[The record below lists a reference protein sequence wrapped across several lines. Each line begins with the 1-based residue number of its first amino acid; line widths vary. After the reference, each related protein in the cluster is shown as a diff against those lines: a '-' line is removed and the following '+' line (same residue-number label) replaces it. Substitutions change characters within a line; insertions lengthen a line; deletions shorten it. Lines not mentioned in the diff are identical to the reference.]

1 MNNKMLAII
10 CAVIVAVAVIAVA
23 AFFLMNGE
31 DKSGGGDK
39 YTVGEDV
46 EADPLY
52 ANFNVE
58 NVENLVFG
66 NANNDGYLDNSDLVL
81 LKQFV
86 AGTKTWDINT
96 NPLADT
102 NADGK
107 VTQEDVDMLQKM
119 LNATS
124 TTEQFEVKYLN
135 YYKRVA
141 TSLFPL
147 RGNISVQYNTGY
159 DVAVVLGVLDQV
171 VGTGHGGES
180 HINGLSETLYPGLK
194 SHLTYIDNDA
204 GDFDPEKILATNTK
218 IIVGDPYG
226 TTDDFAAEMAK
237 LDSTCTVLNLPLN
250 RYLNGVDYTQTII
263 TMGVLMG
270 LQDNTAK
277 YVQYIEDVNAAVN
290 NAIKNAHAST
300 KTYVISFEPSSATS
314 IDLDCLNTM
323 AMQYND
329 VMNMEKL
336 PVSYALPAVTR
347 YYGGMYTGL
356 EAEYLATVNP
366 EFIALEHYGIAG
378 SDVSLEDF
386 KSKVAPVVDYF
397 SVTNAY
403 MNDKIILMPFELI
416 GGIHGL
422 STVCY
427 IGYLMWGDNYFPGSD
442 AMGMVNY
449 YFQNFTNMGKDV
461 DMSEDYHYLPI
472 LCGEN
477 KKIAD
482 YVPGSA

>member
-1 MNNKMLAII
+1 MNGKTIAII
-10 CAVIVAVAVIAVA
+10 CAIVVIVVAIAA
-23 AFFLMNGE
+23 AALLLNG
-31 DKSGGGDK
+31 DSKSGGGDK

-46 EADPLY
+46 KADPLY
-52 ANFNVE
+52 EKFDVE

-66 NANNDGYLDNSDLVL
+66 NANNDGYLNNEDLTL

-86 AGTKTWDINT
+86 AGTKTWSIDA

-107 VTQEDVDMLQKM
+107 VTQEDVDMLQRM

-124 TTEQFEVKYLN
+124 STEQFEVKYLN

-147 RGNISVQYNTGY
+147 RGNITVQYNTGY
-159 DVAVVLGVLDQV
+159 DVAVVLGVLDDV
-171 VGTGHGGES
+171 VGTGHGGEN
-180 HINGLSETLYPGLK
+180 HIKGLSETLYPGLK

-204 GDFDPEKILATNTK
+204 GDFDAEKILATKTK
-218 IIVGDPYG
+218 IVLGDPYG
-226 TTDDFAAEMAK
+226 TTDEFASEMKK

-270 LQDNTAK
+270 LQANTAK
-277 YVQYIEDVNAAVN
+277 YVEYIKDINTSID
-290 NAIKNAHAST
+290 NAIKNAHASS
-300 KTYVISFEPSSATS
+300 KTYVISFQPSSATN
-314 IDLDCLNTM
+314 IDLDCVNTM

-336 PVSYALPAVTR
+336 PVTYALPPVTR

-356 EAEYLATVNP
+356 EAEYLATKNP
-366 EFIALEHYGIAG
+366 EFVILEHYGIAG
-378 SDVSLEDF
+378 SDTSLEDF
-386 KSKVAPVVDYF
+386 KKKVSPVVDYF

-403 MNDKIILMPFELI
+403 MNDKIIVMPFELI

-422 STVCY
+422 ATICY
-427 IGYLMWGDNYFPGSD
+427 IGYLMWGDDYFPEED
-442 AMGMVNY
+442 AMNKVNY
-449 YFQNFTNMGKDV
+449 YFQNFTNMGKDI
-461 DMSEDYHYLPI
+461 DMSADYHYLPI
-472 LCGEN
+472 KCGEN
-477 KKIAD
+477 QKLND
-482 YVPGSA
+482 YTPGA